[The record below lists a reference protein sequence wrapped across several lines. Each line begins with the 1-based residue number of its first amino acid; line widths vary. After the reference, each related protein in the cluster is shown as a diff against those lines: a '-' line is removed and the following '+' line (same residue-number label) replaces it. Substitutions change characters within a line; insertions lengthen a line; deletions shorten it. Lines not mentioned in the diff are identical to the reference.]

1 MIPTENGAIFVSE
14 LGSIGGIKLYLK
26 QWVVPGMEGV
36 MHSVEAAVGTVVAL
50 PENLRLLSTAAA
62 ASESASE
69 RASGEEDPAA

>member
-1 MIPTENGAIFVSE
+1 
-14 LGSIGGIKLYLK
+14 
-26 QWVVPGMEGV
+26 MEGV

-69 RASGEEDPAA
+69 KASGEEDPAA